1 MPKIQTTNQETSRQ
15 LPITLQREFA
25 FYPGNSRYDAL
36 QYLVEKFNY
45 TLDIRKLTHGLF
57 S

>member
-45 TLDIRKLTHGLF
+45 TLDIRKLKHGLF